1 MSNTITNEEK
11 EGNHGRLMAPAIPT
25 RRQTTTFEVGPFT
38 VAVSFV
44 TVITGND
51 ALRVPVEV
59 FFTKRGNKAGE
70 SELDSHLYELGTKIS
85 KEMQGE

>member
-1 MSNTITNEEK
+1 
-11 EGNHGRLMAPAIPT
+11 
-25 RRQTTTFEVGPFT
+25 
-38 VAVSFV
+38 
-44 TVITGND
+44 
-51 ALRVPVEV
+51 VPVEV